1 MLTHRD
7 LFSLVDVDQLK
18 KLIQVSNQ
26 EYALR
31 NSIKVNDISYY
42 AQADIAMCS
51 RLFYYYF
58 MKDCLKDSQ
67 KKEKFNSL
75 DLNKYSKMIVDMC
88 ISSIDSRHKLIKTGL
103 DVFSELSYTIEA
115 TLNCYK
121 ECILPYSKKEPIVSL
136 MPDMFVKFF
145 NQALGL
151 LRMLNLDLASE
162 AYSIWRTLHEAE
174 CVIKLLVEG
183 GKELQDVYLRHL
195 TYNNAFRG
203 GIASKEETDEI
214 FVEIKSN
221 MAKHNLKSKDMKKY
235 IEYGWLYASKSYHE
249 DDVNYKL
256 NFRNGLQLAAG
267 LQEYNSWYEM
277 ASEMAHSSPI
287 FFYSNNDFFSD
298 LTSVNLADITL
309 RAIKY
314 FDSYTKQ
321 ASIEFKHKDIKD
333 ILCANLEAQTQQE
346 NDSFY
351 TKYKAYLAD
360 DDSSSEEENSEDEK

>member
-7 LFSLVDVDQLK
+7 LFSVVDIDQLK
-18 KLIQVSNQ
+18 QLIQLSKE

-31 NSIKVNDISYY
+31 NSIKVNDISFY
-42 AQADIAMCS
+42 AQTDIAMCC
-51 RLFYYYF
+51 RLFYYYY
-58 MKDCLKDSQ
+58 MKDCLKDNQ
-67 KKEKFNSL
+67 KVEKFNSL
-75 DLNKYSKMIVDMC
+75 DLKKCSKMIIDLC
-88 ISSIDSRHKLIKTGL
+88 ISSLDSRHKLIKTGL

-115 TLNCYK
+115 TLNYYK
-121 ECILPYSKKEPIVSL
+121 KCILPYSKKEPSVSL
-136 MPDMFVKFF
+136 MPDMFLKFF

-183 GKELQDVYLRHL
+183 GNKLQQVYLRHL

-203 GIASKEETDEI
+203 GIPSKEETDII
-214 FVEIKSN
+214 FVEIKEN

-256 NFRNGLQLAAG
+256 NFRNGLQLSAG

-309 RAIKY
+309 RSIKY
-314 FDSYTKQ
+314 FNDYIVQ
-321 ASIEFKHKDIKD
+321 AGIKIENEEIKN
-333 ILCANLEAQTQQE
+333 ILLSNLEAQTKQE

-351 TKYKAYLAD
+351 TKYKDYLVD
-360 DDSSSEEENSEDEK
+360 EVEEDNNNEK